1 MLILLDQIHFDLV
14 GFLVLFCFFFLA
26 VVVGQVLLL
35 LFTAITL
42 DDLGGVLKMEPGGD
56 RTIAHLI

>member
-14 GFLVLFCFFFLA
+14 GFLVLFCFVLA

-42 DDLGGVLKMEPGGD
+42 DDLGGVLKMDGGGTRD
-56 RTIAHLI
+56 GTGQ